1 MLANAAHQFEK
12 GQTNTTNTTNTS
24 DTPPDRD
31 LPTYQQPKG
40 GPSLDKNSAQDRPSL
55 APYEDDK
62 EAASEPNTSPIALR
76 RMARGGGDEKKWTA
90 TSRTLLFT
98 LENPALIVFAGLLSW
113 ILVGGVLM
121 QKLILAS
128 CLPSDPN
135 LCPEPSYAEG
145 IYYGVQAGLGV
156 GFGLL
161 RMKESPWRLLAI
173 FWSLVGATCIL
184 AALSLLIDIENKKL
198 LETLVKVD
206 NEDDGDNKDNDNDN
220 ERQQSCNGRCCKN
233 KVWTA
238 PFHAL
243 SCKSAVS
250 RAVSR
255 GFRGIH
261 TLIFIHLNMSIF
273 VLLYLIWL
281 WVGVLWTCL
290 YYKFSVITGLT
301 FSFFAMSTAGLQPPG
316 DTRDV
321 GLLLTSA
328 YVIIGVPLFAA
339 LCSLVITKIKG
350 FYVRAR
356 RKRVELLNTRRAYR
370 QRRMNLVSL
379 KQKVRGTKRRAK
391 STNIHFTNETDTLCS
406 LQQKRT
412 L

>member
-24 DTPPDRD
+24 DTPPDTDRD

-40 GPSLDKNSAQDRPSL
+40 GPNLDKNSAQDRPSL

-98 LENPALIVFAGLLSW
+98 IENPALIVFAGLLSW

-206 NEDDGDNKDNDNDN
+206 NEDDGDK
-220 ERQQSCNGRCCKN
+220 CCKN

-243 SCKSAVS
+243 HRV
-250 RAVSR
+250 
-255 GFRGIH
+255 
-261 TLIFIHLNMSIF
+261 IFHHLNMSIF

-281 WVGVLWTCL
+281 WVGVLWTCM

-321 GLLLTSA
+321 GLLLTTA

-379 KQKVRGTKRRAK
+379 KKKVRGTKRQNPQI
-391 STNIHFTNETDTLCS
+391 STSLTKLTLSAASNKKEHFKISRKLDTGM
-406 LQQKRT
+406 
-412 L
+412 